1 MCCGVLKQV
10 QHDLLVFPY
19 FCNMRRLILAL
30 LLFISANTFAQT
42 PYTNNVFNHA
52 IKSVEFYNTAKVG
65 SFPVINLNTSEQFLL
80 GFDDLRGGYHN
91 YYYTLEHCDHKWNSS
106 DLSAGFYMESFQDDR
121 IIDYSYSTN
130 TMRKY
135 THYEL
140 KFPNDNIKP
149 KISGNYVLKVYED
162 GDQNKIILTRR
173 FSVLGSRVSVAADVV
188 TPNLVQL
195 RQTGQKVNVQVNYG
209 GLVVQNPNTDMRV
222 VVMQNERPETAQIN
236 IPPTYMRNGQLIY
249 NDISIN
255 NFAGRNE
262 FRHFDTRTL
271 KLNSAGISR
280 IYRDTAYSVVL
291 LTDPVRNGPD
301 YSFQFD
307 NDGRFYIINQDG
319 NNARRDG
326 DYTYVYF
333 SLGGNNLPTQGA
345 VHIIGKFNDYRID
358 ARSKMEYDAGLS
370 RYFTAQFLKQGVYDY
385 EYIWVDKAGK
395 ADDVPL
401 EGSYFETENEYQVL
415 VYYRPPSARW
425 DELVGYRLLST
436 AKK

>member
-1 MCCGVLKQV
+1 MKKIT
-10 QHDLLVFPY
+10 LL
-19 FCNMRRLILAL
+19 L
-30 LLFISANTFAQT
+30 LLFVSVNSFAQA
-42 PYTNNVFNHA
+42 PYINNVFNA
-52 IKSVEFYNTAKVG
+52 AVKSVEFYNASRVG
-65 SFPVINLNTSEQFLL
+65 SFPIINLNTPEQFLL
-80 GFDDLRGGYHN
+80 AFDDLRGGYRN

-106 DLSAGFYMESFQDDR
+106 GLSAGFYMQSYQDDR
-121 IIDYSYSTN
+121 IIDYAYSTN

-140 KFPNDNIKP
+140 KFPNDNVKP

-162 GDQNKIILTRR
+162 GDQSKMILTRR
-173 FSVLGSRVSVAADVV
+173 FSVLSSRVSVAADVI

-209 GLVVQNPNTDMRV
+209 GLAVQNPNSDMRV

-236 IPPTYMRNGQLIY
+236 TPPTYVRNGQLIY

-255 NFAGRNE
+255 NFGGRNE
-262 FRHFDTRTL
+262 FRRFDTRTL
-271 KLNSAGISR
+271 KLNSERISR

-291 LTDPVRNGPD
+291 LTDPVRNSPD
-301 YSFQFD
+301 YLFQFD
-307 NDGRFYIINQDG
+307 NDGRFYILNQDG
-319 NNARRDG
+319 NDARRDG

-333 SLGGNNLPTQGA
+333 SLGGTGLPTQGA
-345 VHIIGKFNDYRID
+345 VHLVGKFNDYRLD
-358 ARSKMEYDAGLS
+358 ARSKMDYDAGLG
-370 RYFTAQFLKQGVYDY
+370 RYFIAQYLKQGVYDY
-385 EYIWVDKAGK
+385 EYIWVDNAGK

-401 EGSYFETENEYQVL
+401 EGTHFETENDYQVL

-425 DELVGYRLLST
+425 DELVGYSLLNT

>member
-1 MCCGVLKQV
+1 MRKLT
-10 QHDLLVFPY
+10 LL
-19 FCNMRRLILAL
+19 L
-30 LLFISANTFAQT
+30 LLFISIKTFAQA
-42 PYTNNVFNHA
+42 PYTNNVFNPA
-52 IKSVEFYNTAKVG
+52 VKSVEFYNTSKVG
-65 SFPVINLNTSEQFLL
+65 SFPIINLNTAEQLL
-80 GFDDLRGGYHN
+80 LAFDDLRGGYHN

-106 DLSAGFYMESFQDDR
+106 NLSTGFYMQSYQDDR
-121 IIDYSYSTN
+121 IIDYLYSTN

-149 KISGNYVLKVYED
+149 KISGNYILKVYED
-162 GDQNKIILTRR
+162 GDQNKMVLTRR
-173 FSVLGSRVSVAADVV
+173 FSVLSSRVAVGAEVV

-195 RQTGQKVNVQVNYG
+195 RQTGQKVNLQINYG
-209 GLVVQNPNTDMRV
+209 NLLVQNPNSDMRV

-236 IPPTYMRNGQLIY
+236 IPPTYVFSGQLKY

-271 KLNSAGISR
+271 KLNTDRISR

-291 LTDPVRNGPD
+291 LTDPVRDSRD
-301 YSFQFD
+301 YLFQFD
-307 NDGRFYIINQDG
+307 NDGRFFILNQDG
-319 NNARRDG
+319 NDARRDG

-333 SLGGNNLPTQGA
+333 SLAGNNLPTQGA
-345 VHIIGKFNDYRID
+345 VHIIGKFNDYRVD
-358 ARSKMEYDAGLS
+358 ARSKMDYDPAVG
-370 RYFTAQFLKQGVYDY
+370 RYFIRQFLKQGVYDF
-385 EYIWVDKAGK
+385 EYTWVNNAGV
-395 ADDVPL
+395 ADDIPI
-401 EGSYFETENEYQVL
+401 EGTHFETENDYQVL

-425 DELVGYRLLST
+425 DELVGYRLLNT